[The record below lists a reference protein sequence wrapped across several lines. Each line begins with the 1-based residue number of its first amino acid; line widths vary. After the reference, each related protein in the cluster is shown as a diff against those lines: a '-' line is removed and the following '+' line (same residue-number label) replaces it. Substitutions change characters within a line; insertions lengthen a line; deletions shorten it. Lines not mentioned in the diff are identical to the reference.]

1 MIRLKL
7 PKVIKATREL
17 NYSVNKELLEIIA
30 EINEVEVDEVT
41 LEQLVE
47 HISDWAIE
55 DLASSEVTVVLRDEN
70 GVEIG
75 SL

>member
-17 NYSVNKELLEIIA
+17 TYSVNEELLEIIA